1 MAFIGAT
8 VFLGTGRL
16 DGMSNL
22 IPFDVDKWSRR
33 EHFHHY
39 RQVVPCTY
47 SMCVELDATDF
58 VEELRK
64 TSWKTYIAQIWAIAT
79 IVNRHHEFRMALT
92 EDGQLGVWGEVHP
105 SFTIFNRVQETFSSV
120 WVPYDTDFSLFHA
133 AAASA
138 IREYSGGTTL
148 FPQGSPPS
156 NLFDI
161 SSIPWAS
168 FTGFNLNVV
177 GVTDHFAPIF
187 TLGRYIEK
195 HGQTILPLAVQV
207 HHAVVDGFHVARLV
221 DELQALIRDSRW
233 LH

>member
-1 MAFIGAT
+1 MAQVFYCHHRELVQNIFVVLSISFREEAGTAFIGAT

-58 VEELRK
+58 LEELRK

-120 WVPYDTDFSLFHA
+120 WVPYDTDFLCF
-133 AAASA
+133 
-138 IREYSGGTTL
+138 TQ
-148 FPQGSPPS
+148 PQLRPFANTVAEP
-156 NLFDI
+156 L
-161 SSIPWAS
+161 SSRR
-168 FTGFNLNVV
+168 
-177 GVTDHFAPIF
+177 
-187 TLGRYIEK
+187 GRRRRICLMYRVSRG
-195 HGQTILPLAVQV
+195 HPLQV
-207 HHAVVDGFHVARLV
+207 LTSM
-221 DELQALIRDSRW
+221 L
-233 LH
+233 